1 VHLVCSVCC
10 DADDFNATI
19 VQASRIM
26 SDLTKRGITAAL
38 TNVPK
43 GVAFEIADL
52 ILVKG
57 WADFHNF
64 RMVVRLD
71 HGAAGEEYEEVIAFH
86 TGMDS
91 PCQFIVWRSPKAV
104 FVQPLLGRKRR
115 FGSVAAALGSL
126 ALSRH
131 HIQ

>member
-1 VHLVCSVCC
+1 LVCPVCC
-10 DADDFNATI
+10 DADDFNTTI
-19 VQASRIM
+19 VKVSRIM
-26 SDLTKRGITAAL
+26 RNLTKRGITAAL
-38 TNVPK
+38 TNIPK

-52 ILVKG
+52 VLVKG

-71 HGAAGEEYEEVIAFH
+71 HGAEGEEYEEVIAFH
-86 TGMDS
+86 TGIDA

-104 FVQPLLGRKRR
+104 FVQPLIGRKRR
-115 FGSVAAALGSL
+115 FGSVSAALGSL
-126 ALSRH
+126 DLSRQ